1 MLRAIMNA
9 FSPRKGGRKGGRSP
23 PVAPVTKDQRPSS
36 TSTPAHS
43 PDIIEFYG
51 VSFQVVRTV
60 ADFVT
65 KTARFDRVALRLR
78 TEHYERHMR
87 DILQQFESKHV
98 PSSPEYQAF
107 KHARLICAGCRWE
120 FPGSY
125 TLSLLGVFNTQTRV
139 VGATPGY
146 VEFGKNKACTKCGN
160 AESFLVYQRCEP
172 SSISQADVD
181 AIRRYW
187 GHRAELWWSNTDKT
201 TAICDCCNNLISKD
215 GTYLIDN
222 SLECESCTAKQ
233 LADGVNQL
241 RRNPFYYGAT
251 ELQKARSFAGLQPG
265 TT

>member
-1 MLRAIMNA
+1 MLRAIMHA

-23 PVAPVTKDQRPSS
+23 PAAPVSTDQRPSS

-43 PDIIEFYG
+43 PDGIEFYG
-51 VSFQVVRTV
+51 VSFQVVWTV

-65 KTARFDRVALRLR
+65 KTARLDRVALRLR
-78 TEHYERHMR
+78 TEQYARHMR
-87 DILQQFESKHV
+87 DILRQFDSKHV

-107 KHARLICAGCRWE
+107 KYARLICAGCRWE

-125 TLSLLGVFNTQTRV
+125 TLSLLGALNGQTQV

-146 VEFGKNKACTKCGN
+146 VEFGKNSACTKCGN
-160 AESFLVYQRCEP
+160 AESFLVYQRYEP

-187 GHRAELWWSNTDKT
+187 GHLAKLWWSNTDKI
-201 TAICDCCNNLISKD
+201 TAICDRCNDYVSEA
-215 GTYLIDN
+215 GTYLIDD
-222 SLECESCTAKQ
+222 SLECEDCTAKQ
-233 LADGVNQL
+233 LADGVNEL

-251 ELQKARSFAGLQPG
+251 ELQKARSFASLQPE
-265 TT
+265 TA